1 MSIPKNLEKPV
12 RKIQKDLFFGRKS
25 FRTLKTVCNTLLQNS
40 SKIWQTLPKPVTKKD
55 FEERKFVLD
64 NIDLATTMYRAIKNG
79 LEYRNRIKFRN
90 CRYKKYVDSKNKKII
105 FKCSFYKIIEKQNK
119 INYFVLYLKDKRKK
133 GIKAELIKTRL
144 TFQLPVV
151 EKGRFRYSPIL
162 LNEFNMFFYPENSI
176 RYGYTFK
183 GDTNKSLIASKIII
197 HFI

>member
-1 MSIPKNLEKPV
+1 MRVPKKAWEKAA
-12 RKIQKDLFFGRKS
+12 RKLQKDLFFGRKS
-25 FRTLKTVCNTLLQNS
+25 FRTLKIVCNNLLQNS
-40 SKIWQTLPKPVTKKD
+40 SQIWQSLPKPVTKKD
-55 FEERKFVLD
+55 FEEREFVLKH
-64 NIDLATTMYRAIKNG
+64 IELAIIMYSAIKNG
-79 LEYRNRIKFRN
+79 MEYRNRIKFRN

-162 LNEFNMFFYPENSI
+162 LNEFNMFFYPKNDI
-176 RYGYTFK
+176 RYGYVFK
-183 GDTNKSLIASKIII
+183 GDSNKSLTATKICM
-197 HFI
+197 